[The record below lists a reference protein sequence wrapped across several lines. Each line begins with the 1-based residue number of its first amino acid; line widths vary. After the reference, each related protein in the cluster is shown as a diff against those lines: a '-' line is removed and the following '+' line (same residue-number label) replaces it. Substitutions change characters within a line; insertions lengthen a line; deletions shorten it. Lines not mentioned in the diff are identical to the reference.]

1 MKVREFGIELPLLAA
16 GVIWGSSFVTGKIG
30 VEHMDPVLFSLLR
43 YVFATMSIV
52 PLLLLFK
59 HFDRSVMKSPIVFL
73 IAALNTLAI
82 NMQNIGM
89 TMTTATNTVLLVDIN
104 VVFIAILAVYVL
116 RERMTRRLMA
126 GLILALVGVFI
137 TSTNGDIS
145 SLGGGS
151 MVGDLLAFGAGITW
165 AFYVVYLTKTLKS
178 GTAIVSGTFAIIIWT
193 TIIQLPITLLYAPDL
208 STDGTGLA
216 MALYTGVFCTT
227 IAFTLYSFGL
237 RSLGATK
244 TSIALLIEIVFG
256 MLFAVIFLSEI
267 PTIGTVAGGLLI
279 LIAVI
284 LISVKTKKEKEV
296 GKEVAPA
303 QE

>member
-1 MKVREFGIELPLLAA
+1 
-16 GVIWGSSFVTGKIG
+16 
-30 VEHMDPVLFSLLR
+30 MDPVLFSLLR
-43 YVFATMSIV
+43 YAFATLSII
-52 PLLLLFK
+52 PILLLFK
-59 HFDRSVMKSPIVFL
+59 HFDKSVMKSPMVFI

-89 TMTTATNTVLLVDIN
+89 TLTTATNTVLLVDIN

-116 RERMTRRLMA
+116 RERMTKRLMS
-126 GLILALVGVFI
+126 GLVLALVGVFI
-137 TSTNGDIS
+137 TSTNGDLS

-151 MVGDLLAFGAGITW
+151 MVGNLLAFGAGITW

-178 GTAIVSGTFAIIIWT
+178 GTTIVSGTFAVIIWT

-237 RSLGATK
+237 RALGATT

-267 PTIGTVAGGLLI
+267 PTVGTVVGGLFI
-279 LIAVI
+279 LIAVV
-284 LISVKTKKEKEV
+284 LISVRSKKEKEN
-296 GKEVAPA
+296 GKEAGPVH
-303 QE
+303 E